1 MICPSRQI
9 TTELRVLITPFRRC
23 RWPAGS
29 QLALLPEVWRFGWGR
44 YHSWGGPA
52 AGLDLHAGLAWLP
65 PEAVADELQGALLP
79 RG

>member
-1 MICPSRQI
+1 MAGGR
-9 TTELRVLITPFRRC
+9 
-23 RWPAGS
+23 PARTAARG
-29 QLALLPEVWRFGWGR
+29 LGVWRFGWGR